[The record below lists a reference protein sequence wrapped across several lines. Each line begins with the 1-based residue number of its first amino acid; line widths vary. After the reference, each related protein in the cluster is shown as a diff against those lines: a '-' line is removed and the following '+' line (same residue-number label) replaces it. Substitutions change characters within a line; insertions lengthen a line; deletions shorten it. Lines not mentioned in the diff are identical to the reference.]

1 MFKVQYSRL
10 IPLLASSIQH
20 FFLLGACTQPKGGG
34 EREREEEE
42 EEEEETLLYTFS
54 SVWTPWRRVKCQI

>member
-34 EREREEEE
+34 EREREKKKKKKKKKYIYIP
-42 EEEEETLLYTFS
+42 THM
-54 SVWTPWRRVKCQI
+54 P